1 MQVSEVSRA
10 VTAAMSIAS
19 ALGLAVNDAVVL
31 QNSNKLAVRLLP
43 CDVLARVAPMA
54 QQVAEL
60 EVEIA
65 QRLSETESPVA
76 ALEPRAEPRAYE
88 RDGFV
93 VTLWTYYEPVTLGE
107 VSPTGYANALER
119 LHAGMRKL
127 DVATPHFTD
136 RVTEAQQLVARRD
149 QTPALAEADRE
160 LLSSTLRDLRR
171 TIADRGV
178 AEQLLHAANAN
189 YFFTD
194 PAMGKP
200 VPKEEDPK
208 RSDFKTKAD
217 VVAFV
222 KKAFADGAAAIK
234 AKGDKG
240 MSDLLVDPFAHQ
252 QVRVLDMA
260 YGLIEHSGEHYGQLV
275 GYYRTA
281 GLVPPESRPKK

>member
-1 MQVSEVSRA
+1 MSRRTFL
-10 VTAAMSIAS
+10 TAALFAITVAAIPTHAQDTKKEAAIRPADPESK
-19 ALGLAVNDAVVL
+19 VVL
-31 QNSNKLAVRLLP
+31 DSWNDIGRKLIA
-43 CDVLARVAPMA
+43 MA
-54 QQVAEL
+54 EDFP
-60 EVEIA
+60 EDKYDFKPTPA
-65 QRLSETESPVA
+65 QRS
-76 ALEPRAEPRAYE
+76 
-88 RDGFV
+88 F
-93 VTLWTYYEPVTLGE
+93 
-107 VSPTGYANALER
+107 
-119 LHAGMRKL
+119 
-127 DVATPHFTD
+127 
-136 RVTEAQQLVARRD
+136 
-149 QTPALAEADRE
+149 
-160 LLSSTLRDLRR
+160 
-171 TIADRGV
+171 

-200 VPKEEDPK
+200 MPKEEDPK

-252 QVRVLDMA
+252 QVRVSDMA

-275 GYYRTA
+275 GYYRMA